1 MCDIIV
7 SIKGKSHFIGQ
18 FHDIIERITVGFF
31 LHYEGH
37 ESFALRKE
45 NIKKFSTL
53 RIMIFRYLNITN
65 LVTLIDSPDQNWLM
79 SVRPHPDKL

>member
-7 SIKGKSHFIGQ
+7 SIKGKSHLVRQ
-18 FHDIIERITVGFF
+18 LHDIIERITIRFF

-53 RIMIFRYLNITN
+53 
-65 LVTLIDSPDQNWLM
+65 
-79 SVRPHPDKL
+79 